1 MVRTDTIGAR
11 LSGRDNNFTT
21 VRILASTTVL
31 FSHAW
36 IVTTPGMV
44 TADYM
49 HLLGFTPGF
58 HAVHVFFIL
67 SGFFLTKS
75 ILDSGDVVQF
85 CVARVLRLMPAVV
98 LSALVMAF
106 IVGPWITTA
115 EPLAYFTSGETLS
128 FLFSVISLLNISH
141 PLPGV
146 FENNVLPG
154 EIYELLWTL
163 RYEFV
168 FCAGL
173 ALAFALGLLRFKIL
187 VAVGVAAGLAG
198 FGVYFWNGEDAV
210 LFEPIRHLMR
220 FATSFGLGAAC
231 YLFRDRIPY
240 SMVVLAILA
249 VASFLL
255 KDTGLATPLGILL
268 LTYGVLYVGFAKV
281 SWLKASN
288 WLGQGSYGIYVF
300 GFPVLQLVYL
310 FWPDLG
316 PWSNG
321 MVAWAITVPLAVA
334 SWHCFEK
341 PLLRWKR
348 PMANLVKQLTRAA
361 TRSETASGERV
372 EPDTSAD
379 TTSVRLP

>member
-1 MVRTDTIGAR
+1 MMNDTIGAR

-106 IVGPWITTA
+106 VVGPWITTA
-115 EPLAYFTSGETLS
+115 KPLAYFTSGETLS
-128 FLFSVISLLNISH
+128 FLFSIVTLVNISH

-168 FCAGL
+168 FCAAL
-173 ALAFALGLLRFKIL
+173 AAAFALGLLKFRFVVGAMVVVGL
-187 VAVGVAAGLAG
+187 VGFAA
-198 FGVYFWNGEDAV
+198 YFWNGEDGV

-220 FATSFGLGAAC
+220 FAMSFGVGAVC
-231 YLFRDRIPY
+231 YLYRDRIPH
-240 SMVVLAILA
+240 SPVVLGSLA

-255 KDTGLATPLGILL
+255 DGTGLAAALGILL
-268 LTYGVLYVGFAKV
+268 LTYSVLYIGFAKV
-281 SWLKASN
+281 AWFKPLN

-310 FWPDLG
+310 FWPALG
-316 PWSNG
+316 PWFNG
-321 MVAWAITVPLAVA
+321 AVAWMITVPLAVL
-334 SWHCFEK
+334 SWHFFEK
-341 PLLRWKR
+341 PLLAWKR
-348 PMANLVKQLTRAA
+348 PTSALLRRLGFFPPK
-361 TRSETASGERV
+361 TASNSE
-372 EPDTSAD
+372 EPSNPNATIDPVPAK
-379 TTSVRLP
+379 LP